1 MNFKKIFQVILER
14 AADRIVTP
22 ERVQDLLEKFF
33 EELESL
39 AKKTTT
45 PLDDTVIVILRSI
58 LATRSK
64 AEKITEW
71 LKDQAIARRCMDG
84 TAEGAASGS
93 ITSLLTYDICGEK
106 KLLDAAALEVL
117 DAFIEPLSDWQSLE
131 NKESADV

>member
-1 MNFKKIFQVILER
+1 MDLKKIFQLVLER
-14 AADRIVTP
+14 AADRILTP
-22 ERVQDLLEKFF
+22 ERVQDLLKQLF
-33 EELESL
+33 EELEKL
-39 AKKTTT
+39 AEKTTT
-45 PLDDTVIVILRSI
+45 PLDDMI
-58 LATRSK
+58 LAILKSVLTTRSK
-64 AEKITEW
+64 AEKLTEW